1 MMKRTSITATVAAGV
16 MTVGALMATTAPA
29 AHAEKLSDQT
39 IKSECKAAGGTYN
52 KKGTVSTCGYKD
64 SSGKLNIDYYSGGH
78 YVTTLT

>member
-1 MMKRTSITATVAAGV
+1 MRRNSITAAIAAGAV
-16 MTVGALMATTAPA
+16 AVGALITTTAPA

-52 KKGTVSTCGYKD
+52 KSGTVSTCGYKD
-64 SSGKLNIDYYSGGH
+64 ASGKLNIDYYSGGH

>member
-1 MMKRTSITATVAAGV
+1 MRRNSITAAIAAGAV
-16 MTVGALMATTAPA
+16 AVGALITTTAPA

-64 SSGKLNIDYYSGGH
+64 ASGKLNIDYYSGGH